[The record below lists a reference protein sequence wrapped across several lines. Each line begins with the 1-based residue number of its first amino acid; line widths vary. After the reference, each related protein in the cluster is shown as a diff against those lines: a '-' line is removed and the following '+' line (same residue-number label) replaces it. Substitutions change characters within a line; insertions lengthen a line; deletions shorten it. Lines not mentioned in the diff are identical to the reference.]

1 MQALLFLELWGPIF
15 SFSSF
20 WAGKCG
26 AFWRHGFAKR
36 EVALFRFHRIS
47 DLTTVGNHWKSLGMR
62 LDIFSTW
69 LQTQRRSAPKSIPS
83 CIEVWSQTCCI
94 FAVFSVIWTKHWKA
108 IGPPPKSDNLYFR
121 TKDQQLILTAA
132 HIYIY
137 WGFGGWL
144 TCGRQDECPNIS
156 ALWNAIW

>member
-47 DLTTVGNHWKSLGMR
+47 DFTTVGNHWKSLGMR
-62 LDIFSTW
+62 LDIFPTW
-69 LQTQRRSAPKSIPS
+69 LQTQRRSVPKSIPN
-83 CIEVWSQTCCI
+83 CIDVLSQACFI
-94 FAVFSVIWTKHWKA
+94 FAVFSVIWTKHWKT
-108 IGPPPKSDNLYFR
+108 IGPPPKSDNLYFP
-121 TKDQQLILTAA
+121 TKDQQLIPTAA
-132 HIYIY
+132 HIGIVTVL
-137 WGFGGWL
+137 FL
-144 TCGRQDECPNIS
+144 FHLI
-156 ALWNAIW
+156 ALHMF

>member
-1 MQALLFLELWGPIF
+1 MQAHLFLELWGPIF

-62 LDIFSTW
+62 LDIFPIW

-83 CIEVWSQTCCI
+83 CIERSLKPNMRHFCGI
-94 FAVFSVIWTKHWKA
+94 FCDLNKTLKSDRA
-108 IGPPPKSDNLYFR
+108 PKKNDNLYFP

-132 HIYIY
+132 HMSLFHLVFVMLRGCVI
-137 WGFGGWL
+137 FFA
-144 TCGRQDECPNIS
+144 S
-156 ALWNAIW
+156 S